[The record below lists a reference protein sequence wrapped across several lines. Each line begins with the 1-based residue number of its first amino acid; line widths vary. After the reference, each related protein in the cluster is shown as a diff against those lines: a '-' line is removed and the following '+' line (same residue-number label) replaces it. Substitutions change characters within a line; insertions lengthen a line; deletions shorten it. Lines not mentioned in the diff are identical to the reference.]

1 MSSAEDCLGE
11 TVLSVKQLLSR
22 AGWYANS
29 YSEAASDYF
38 TPLPTWFS
46 QITDTPYDTNLS
58 MPAVN
63 YTWYF
68 TTAYAF
74 ARGGTRVACLPLT
87 TPTLQEVRF
96 VDSQTGYAYDLA
108 STGNYISEHSAL
120 HFTIPFYSTKSRVRI
135 STAQNTP
142 VGIASRLPPYDTPTT
157 RVHISAADD
166 AQLGF
171 FLGAP
176 PMLASGLAY
185 TSGPFTGWDPSRTAP
200 TSVEITGQPI
210 QTRSLMLVNDA
221 AGNPTPV
228 TTDTQDSF
236 TVFHSGNMSWNGSS
250 WTRVGGNGAL
260 SVTAPSPIPV
270 AVAGTVPVTLPVNQA
285 VIACGL
291 DGANVA
297 RPFSARQ
304 ATDDSYTLP
313 ITVYANTGPS
323 SIPVPVN
330 TYVGGDTVCS
340 LYVKTNST

>member
-38 TPLPTWFS
+38 TPFPTWFS

-185 TSGPFTGWDPSRTAP
+185 TSGPFTGWDPSRTTP

-221 AGNPTPV
+221 AGNPAPV

-260 SVTAPSPIPV
+260 SVTVPTP
-270 AVAGTVPVTLPVNQA
+270 VPVTVTNTVSA
-285 VIACGL
+285 VIPDNTPVLIRGL
-291 DGANVA
+291 DSTSTPQTFAALPNIDGNHTIQANV
-297 RPFSARQ
+297 Q
-304 ATDDSYTLP
+304 ATDTVTPGGIVPIEALP
-313 ITVYANTGPS
+313 IGGGAYALH
-323 SIPVPVN
+323 V
-330 TYVGGDTVCS
+330 
-340 LYVKTNST
+340 L